1 MSLWELTIFVTI
13 DWTTWYY
20 FLKTNV
26 IDLFRG
32 LINDV
37 KDAAINAAFVVVKL
51 GMQCWRNLRDGLKQA
66 GSYI

>member
-37 KDAAINAAFVVVKL
+37 KDATINAAFVVV
-51 GMQCWRNLRDGLKQA
+51 R
-66 GSYI
+66 